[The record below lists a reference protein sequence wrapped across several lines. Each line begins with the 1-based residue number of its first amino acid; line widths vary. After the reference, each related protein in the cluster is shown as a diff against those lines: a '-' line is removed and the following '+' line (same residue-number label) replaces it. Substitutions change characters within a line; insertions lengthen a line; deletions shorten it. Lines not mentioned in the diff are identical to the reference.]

1 MILLP
6 SDPIEVVIART
17 SGPPRPPGTEHAGS
31 GGPAPFTT
39 IATLAW
45 IPMQGKL
52 VNKST

>member
-17 SGPPRPPGTEHAGS
+17 SGPPRPC
-31 GGPAPFTT
+31 
-39 IATLAW
+39 AW